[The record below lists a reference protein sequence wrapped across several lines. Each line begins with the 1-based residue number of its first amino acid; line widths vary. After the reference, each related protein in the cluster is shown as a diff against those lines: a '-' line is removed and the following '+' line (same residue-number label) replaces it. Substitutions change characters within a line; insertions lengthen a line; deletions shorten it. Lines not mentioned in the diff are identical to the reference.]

1 MEGYIPNITVNITK
15 IKSIE
20 YSLLFKSGRYTYQP
34 LNIPPKI
41 ILLNIK
47 IVYTADKIIE
57 EEANIPARDNLSNI
71 PYKDIN
77 SPTKFKVRG
86 APQLPK
92 QSIKN
97 NIEKIGI
104 ICANPP

>member
-1 MEGYIPNITVNITK
+1 M
-15 IKSIE
+15 
-20 YSLLFKSGRYTYQP
+20 
-34 LNIPPKI
+34 
-41 ILLNIK
+41 
-47 IVYTADKIIE
+47 VYTADKTIE
-57 EEANIPARDNLSNI
+57 LDANIPAKDNLSNI

-92 QSIKN
+92 QRIKN

-104 ICANPP
+104 I